1 MKQFILNL
9 IGRLSLYIYPYQL
22 SIFISTF
29 FSYIASKRFKYL
41 SHNHGQVFMERPF
54 YILGHKYI
62 SYNSFYAHA
71 GLRIECWDKYEGYE
85 YTPSVS
91 IGNNVCFNFR
101 CHIGAINRIE
111 IGNNVLI
118 GSNVLITDHSHGFN
132 NESDVNVCP
141 AKRTLHSKGPV
152 IIEDNVWIG
161 ENVCVLPN
169 VRIGRNSIIG
179 ANSVVIKDVPPYSVV
194 AGNPVK
200 LIKKISD
207 ETDQFKS
214 TGTLYHLNY
223 NGMSDDG
230 SEIYAELIYVN
241 ADSRDIVNHNISIDV
256 KDLKCTYRNGE
267 DNKTRET
274 RTLATGEWSFETVLK
289 SSSTGVL
296 STTPNISVTSSC
308 NADQTINIDTLKCDG
323 FVLDIYGTGN
333 ADFKWFGMSG
343 KYAPVV
349 HLKDGTVVSIDNK
362 TSDLSAKAG
371 IMHISFALKQVISVD
386 NIASI
391 EWHGV
396 TIYSAE

>member
-1 MKQFILNL
+1 MNGEKLFKSMNNINQEWIEQAKPANKPV
-9 IGRLSLYIYPYQL
+9 IMRTRSKIYRNIAAAAAAVIAISGLTYTGVYAYQ
-22 SIFISTF
+22 
-29 FSYIASKRFKYL
+29 KYL
-41 SHNHGQVFMERPF
+41 VPKSNVNFESHISGDSSVNVYNTGNVTSTEESNVDVEWGKYVANGGRF
-54 YILGHKYI
+54 YIELTIK
-62 SYNSFYAHA
+62 SK
-71 GLRIECWDKYEGYE
+71 D
-85 YTPSVS
+85 
-91 IGNNVCFNFR
+91 
-101 CHIGAINRIE
+101 
-111 IGNNVLI
+111 
-118 GSNVLITDHSHGFN
+118 GSPIIPND
-132 NESDVNVCP
+132 D
-141 AKRTLHSKGPV
+141 TLSP
-152 IIEDNVWIG
+152 
-161 ENVCVLPN
+161 
-169 VRIGRNSIIG
+169 IIG
-179 ANSVVIKDVPPYSVV
+179 TFDFAD
-194 AGNPVK
+194 
-200 LIKKISD
+200 
-207 ETDQFKS
+207 T
-214 TGTLYHLNY
+214 
-223 NGMSDDG
+223 
-230 SEIYAELIYVN
+230 

>member
-1 MKQFILNL
+1 MNGEKLFKSMNNINQEWIEQAKPANKPVIMRTRSKIYRNIAAAAAAVIAISGL
-9 IGRLSLYIYPYQL
+9 IYTGVYAYQ
-22 SIFISTF
+22 
-29 FSYIASKRFKYL
+29 KYL
-41 SHNHGQVFMERPF
+41 VPKSNVNFESHISGDSSVNVYNTGNVTSTEESNVDVEWGKYVANGGRF
-54 YILGHKYI
+54 YIELTIK
-62 SYNSFYAHA
+62 SK
-71 GLRIECWDKYEGYE
+71 D
-85 YTPSVS
+85 
-91 IGNNVCFNFR
+91 
-101 CHIGAINRIE
+101 
-111 IGNNVLI
+111 
-118 GSNVLITDHSHGFN
+118 GSPIIPND
-132 NESDVNVCP
+132 D
-141 AKRTLHSKGPV
+141 TLSP
-152 IIEDNVWIG
+152 
-161 ENVCVLPN
+161 
-169 VRIGRNSIIG
+169 IIG
-179 ANSVVIKDVPPYSVV
+179 TFDFADTVI
-194 AGNPVK
+194 
-200 LIKKISD
+200 KISD

-296 STTPNISVTSSC
+296 STTPNISVTSSY
-308 NADQTINIDTLKCDG
+308 NADQTLNIDTLKCDG

-349 HLKDGTVVSIDNK
+349 HLKDGTVVSIDDK

-371 IMHISFALKQVISVD
+371 TMHISFALKQVISVD